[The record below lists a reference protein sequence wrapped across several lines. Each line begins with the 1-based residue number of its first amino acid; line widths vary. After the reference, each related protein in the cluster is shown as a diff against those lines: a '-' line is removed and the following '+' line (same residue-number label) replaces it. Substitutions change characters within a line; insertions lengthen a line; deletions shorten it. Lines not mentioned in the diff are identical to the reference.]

1 MKSVMRRAAGH
12 FSAVGLLAL
21 GVGIVLFASA
31 CGYALAGRGNSL
43 PVYIRTIGVPQFT
56 NESTWPDLDLKLT
69 EAVRVEL
76 SSRGN
81 LRVVPE
87 SSGVDGVL
95 RATIRPVRVDAAA
108 FTENRQ
114 ASRYVITIVAAIEFR
129 EMRDASGAPADK
141 VFWQNP
147 TFRISDEYD
156 VTDPAA
162 ANDPS
167 ELFRQDANALDRLAK
182 NFARSVVS
190 SILEAF

>member
-1 MKSVMRRAAGH
+1 MV
-12 FSAVGLLAL
+12 AL
-21 GVGIVLFASA
+21 GLGIAMFASA

-43 PVYIRTIGVPQFT
+43 PEYIRTIGVPQFT

-76 SSRGN
+76 ASRGRF
-81 LRVVPE
+81 RVVPE

-95 RATIRPVRVDAAA
+95 SGTIRPVRVDAAT

-114 ASRYVITIVAAIEFR
+114 ASRYIITIIAAIEFR
-129 EMRDASGAPADK
+129 EMRDASGSPLDK
-141 VFWQNP
+141 VFWSNP
-147 TFRISDEYD
+147 GFRVSDEYD
-156 VTDPAA
+156 VTGTAA

-182 NFARSVVS
+182 NFARSVVT